1 MKSTLEGINIRPND
15 TEEPIS
21 ELINWVVGITA
32 FEQKKEKKMKT
43 SEHSLKDL
51 WENIKC
57 TNICLLEVPEIWE
70 RKGHREHMWRHNLW
84 KLS

>member
-1 MKSTLEGINIRPND
+1 MKNTLEGINSRLND

-21 ELINWVVGITA
+21 KPKNRVAGITA

-43 SEHSLKDL
+43 SEHRLKDL

-57 TNICLLEVPEIWE
+57 TNICILEVPE
-70 RKGHREHMWRHNLW
+70 R
-84 KLS
+84 